1 MRVMMAMSCDSV
13 INDFFIISFHRSIW
27 MLRAEK
33 ILYFITWLNFNFI
46 TPLGI
51 TDSYNF
57 NLQTFRIS
65 FELPA
70 VKKLQK
76 FESSPSIESPVMPLV
91 SPWPIKMRLFLGKN
105 NAKSA

>member
-1 MRVMMAMSCDSV
+1 
-13 INDFFIISFHRSIW
+13 

-33 ILYFITWLNFNFI
+33 ILYFITRLNFNFI

-51 TDSYNF
+51 SDQQ
-57 NLQTFRIS
+57 LQTFRIS
-65 FELPA
+65 FELRA

-76 FESSPSIESPVMPLV
+76 FESPPSIESPVMPLV
-91 SPWPIKMRLFLGKN
+91 SPWPIKMRLFFGKN